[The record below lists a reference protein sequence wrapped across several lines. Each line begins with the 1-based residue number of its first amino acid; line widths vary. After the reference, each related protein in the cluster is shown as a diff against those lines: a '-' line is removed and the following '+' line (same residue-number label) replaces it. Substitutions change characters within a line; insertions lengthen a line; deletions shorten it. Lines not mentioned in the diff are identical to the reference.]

1 MLLPCC
7 LLEEDTGYSSDAP
20 VHQHERHGA
29 LQCQVWRLGSKAVA
43 LSHLSVP
50 HMEVLVW
57 WVRVVKLRLLK
68 HMLGCCRFDSPR
80 SVRHM
85 MSAERKG
92 SGDSSS
98 SDDPIPVNKFNP
110 AEIRTDGSG
119 TTLKGEHSSFIIEII
134 DPGQKNAPPAT
145 SLEQMHVAPG
155 DDLLDNILNRYRPS
169 HRRVVPSTCN
179 AGCPLL
185 GSCGRLQSADS
196 AA

>member
-92 SGDSSS
+92 SGDSKQQRRPHSRQQVQSS
-98 SDDPIPVNKFNP
+98 RDPY
-110 AEIRTDGSG
+110 RWLRD
-119 TTLKGEHSSFIIEII
+119 HSQGRAFQLHHR
-134 DPGQKNAPPAT
+134 D
-145 SLEQMHVAPG
+145 H
-155 DDLLDNILNRYRPS
+155 RPRPEERAAC
-169 HRRVVPSTCN
+169 HIAGADACRARR
-179 AGCPLL
+179 
-185 GSCGRLQSADS
+185 
-196 AA
+196 